1 MAAIGKY
8 NTLEVIKEKDFGV
21 YLDAGE
27 LGEILLPKRYCPD
40 DLEVGDNIRVFI
52 YLDTDDYLIATTETP
67 KAIVDEFAMLAVSE
81 VNDIGAFLDWGLPK
95 DVLLPYSEQKNRPVE
110 VGKRYLVR
118 LYLDKNTNRI
128 VASTK
133 IDKFLDKTPP
143 RYKAGEEVQL
153 VVANR
158 TDLGQKAIVN
168 HEHWGLIFRS
178 DVLKTVYPGQKFK
191 GYVKEVRA
199 DGKINLSMQKPGY
212 SKVVETTQQILDMM
226 DEQEGFI
233 TINDKSSPEVIYKHF
248 GISKK
253 AFKMAVG
260 ALLKQG
266 KITIEPGGLRLKD

>member
-27 LGEILLPKRYCPD
+27 LGEILLPKRYCPE
-40 DLEVGDNIRVFI
+40 DLEVGDSIRVFI

-67 KAIVDEFAMLAVSE
+67 KAIVDEFAMLPVSE
-81 VNDIGAFLDWGLPK
+81 INDVGAFLDWGLPK

-133 IDKFLDKTPP
+133 IDKFLDKTPAN
-143 RYKAGEEVQL
+143 YKAGEEVQL
-153 VVANR
+153 VIANR

-191 GYVKEVRA
+191 GYIKEVRA

-212 SKVVETTQQILDMM
+212 SKVVDTTQQILDMM

-233 TINDKSSPEVIYKHF
+233 TINDKSSPEIIYKHF